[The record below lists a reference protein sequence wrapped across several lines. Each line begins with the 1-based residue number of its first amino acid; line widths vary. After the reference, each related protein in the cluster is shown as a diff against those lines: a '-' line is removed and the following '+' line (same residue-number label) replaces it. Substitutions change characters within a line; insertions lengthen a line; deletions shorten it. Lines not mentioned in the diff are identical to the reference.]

1 MHTRSYADIFN
12 LLKISLII
20 RGANFQNRYTIRM
33 KKSHNIF
40 KNKERVNKDFDL
52 DIDKILTDHNL
63 NYSDIDFENKDSDVL
78 KSYSNLNS
86 QINKNSNYFK
96 NLRSFIPF
104 FNYKAILK
112 PAYTIV
118 LTTIIIFAVIE
129 FKKINKDVEYAEIT
143 INKGEKITLHL
154 NDNFTIWLNS
164 ETTIKIPMELKR
176 NAKIFLD
183 GEAYFEV
190 NQNKK
195 VTIISGGITFET
207 KDCDFYIN
215 SKFNNE
221 LVAHVKEGNLD
232 FYNPDLPKSTKLSL
246 SNNDKAIYNPEA
258 NFIAVEKEHSTNY
271 LAWHTGI
278 LVFRNEPLHK
288 VINTISEVY
297 QIPIIIT
304 NSELNRSHFS
314 AHFDKLEIDEIL
326 DIIQSK
332 FNCEISGDGSKIII
346 N

>member
-1 MHTRSYADIFN
+1 
-12 LLKISLII
+12 
-20 RGANFQNRYTIRM
+20 M
-33 KKSHNIF
+33 KKLHNIF
-40 KNKERVNKDFDL
+40 KNKKRVNKDFDP

-78 KSYSNLNS
+78 KSYRNLNS

-129 FKKINKDVEYAEIT
+129 LKKTNNPIKFAEISVE
-143 INKGEKITLHL
+143 KGEKIKLHVT
-154 NDNFTIWLNS
+154 DEITVWVNS
-164 ETTIKIPMELKR
+164 GGTIKIPLGIKR
-176 NAKIFLD
+176 NSKIYLQ
-183 GEAYFEV
+183 GEAYFEIS
-190 NQNKK
+190 KEK
-195 VTIISGGITFET
+195 GKTLEIISNEYI
-207 KDCDFYIN
+207 FYAKNAAFNIN
-215 SKFNNE
+215 SSNNQ
-221 LVAHVKEGNLD
+221 VITNVKEGQIEL
-232 FYNPDLPKSTKLSL
+232 YNPNLPKSTKLTVCKEEKIICNIL
-246 SNNDKAIYNPEA
+246 AG
-258 NFIAVEKEHSTNY
+258 FIATEKEINTNY

-278 LVFRNEPLHK
+278 LVFRNKPLHE

-304 NSELNRSHFS
+304 NSELNKSHFS

-332 FNCEISGDGSKIII
+332 FNCEISADGSKIII